1 MIDSHLPLSI
11 ILVLKIPFTSRLL
24 HQFWILINSYDA
36 NVAGLQPPSPTEA
49 YAYGNYSCICI
60 NLLYELFEPLFVQL
74 CNLRQIIHKANVNI
88 YI

>member
-1 MIDSHLPLSI
+1 MIDSHLPVSV
-11 ILVLKIPFTSRLL
+11 ILVLKIPFTSLLL
-24 HQFWILINSYDA
+24 HQFWILMNSY
-36 NVAGLQPPSPTEA
+36 VAGLQPPSPTEA

>member
-11 ILVLKIPFTSRLL
+11 ILVLKIPFTSQLL

-88 YI
+88 YK